1 MYFSFIFRHL
11 NPVCDTAPEMI
22 LAYFFRGEPDQ
33 NRRAQSR
40 KAAEK
45 GDKSLNSFFYR
56 DAGENA
62 VSKSKAGF
70 WF

>member
-1 MYFSFIFRHL
+1 
-11 NPVCDTAPEMI
+11 MI